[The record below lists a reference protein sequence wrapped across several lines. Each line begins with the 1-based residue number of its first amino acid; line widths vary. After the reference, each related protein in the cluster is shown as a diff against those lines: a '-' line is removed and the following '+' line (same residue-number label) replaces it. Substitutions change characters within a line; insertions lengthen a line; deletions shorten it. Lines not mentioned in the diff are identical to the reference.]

1 MRIVFSLLSVVF
13 LLHMALAQDVEDIIE
28 DVQET
33 YDDVDDMSATFK
45 QLESFKI
52 TGSVN
57 ETTGKIYIKGG
68 IMYRFESEDQTIV
81 TNGKTVWTY
90 NAISKQVII
99 DNVRKD
105 SGALLPRD
113 MLFKYPK
120 EYYSTLLKEEK
131 INGIKMYILKLDP
144 KDNIHGYVKSMKIW
158 VDDDNYYIHQIETT
172 DLNDNI
178 SKFEITNIKV
188 NNDLKD
194 DFFTFKPTQD
204 MQVVDMR

>member
-1 MRIVFSLLSVVF
+1 MKFIISLF
-13 LLHMALAQDVEDIIE
+13 LIFLFGQTSFAQDVEDIIE

-33 YDDVDDMSATFK
+33 YDDLDDMSAKFK
-45 QLESFKI
+45 RIESFKI

-57 ETTGKIYIKGG
+57 ETTGNIYIKDG

-90 NAISKQVII
+90 NALTKQLII

-131 INGIKMYILKLDP
+131 INGILMYVIKLDP
-144 KDNIHGYVKSMKIW
+144 KEDVHGYIKSMKIW
-158 VDDDNYYIHQIETT
+158 VDDDEYYIHRIETT

-178 SKFEITNIKV
+178 SKFEINNMAV
-188 NNDLKD
+188 NNKLKD
-194 DFFTFKPTQD
+194 DFFTFVATD
-204 MQVVDMR
+204 NMQVVDMR